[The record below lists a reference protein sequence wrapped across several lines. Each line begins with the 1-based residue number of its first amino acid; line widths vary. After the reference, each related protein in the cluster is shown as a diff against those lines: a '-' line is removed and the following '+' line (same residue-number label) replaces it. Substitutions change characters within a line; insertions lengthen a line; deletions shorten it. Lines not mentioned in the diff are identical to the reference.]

1 MNVGVQMN
9 PTEDDLTSDP
19 FMEDPICDQLAEPVD
34 ISIILLEMGKA
45 HLRESVDADLQN
57 WC

>member
-1 MNVGVQMN
+1 MK

-19 FMEDPICDQLAEPVD
+19 FTEGPLRDQLAEPVD
-34 ISIILLEMGKA
+34 ISTILLEMGKA

>member
-1 MNVGVQMN
+1 MN
-9 PTEDDLTSDP
+9 PIEDNLTSDL
-19 FMEDPICDQLAEPVD
+19 FTEDPLCDQLAEPVD
-34 ISIILLEMGKA
+34 ILTILLEMGKA

>member
-1 MNVGVQMN
+1 MN

-19 FMEDPICDQLAEPVD
+19 FTEDPLCDQLAEPVD
-34 ISIILLEMGKA
+34 ISMILQEMGKA
-45 HLRESVDADLQN
+45 HLRESVDVDHPN